1 MDKKREAKIKEL
13 AQEASDDIE
22 AYVKESGRIGV
33 GLIYAVMLGVT
44 ENLCDVFNPEDV
56 TVAFEKLTGQLRG
69 MSDAM
74 DAMDEA
80 D

>member
-56 TVAFEKLTGQLRG
+56 TVAFEKLAGQLRG